1 MALYGGIDLHSNNH
15 VVALL
20 DEQDHVVYQ
29 RRLPN
34 ELDYTLEQL
43 APFKLQIQGLAVEST
58 YNWYWLVDGLMEAG
72 YQVQLAH
79 TTEMQQYSGLKYTD
93 DSSDARWLAR
103 MLHLGLLPTGYIYPK
118 EERAVRDLL
127 RKRSHLVQGRT
138 AQILAV
144 QGWLCQQTGHSMSA
158 SRIKRL
164 TDAEVEQ
171 LLGRAESALV
181 VKSSLAVI
189 RCLGEQIE
197 SLERTVQTRCKL
209 RAEYQRL
216 LTVNGIG
223 STLALT
229 IMLETGDIGR
239 FPTAGHYASYCRC
252 VDSKRV
258 SNTKRK
264 GSGNVKNGNRYLAW
278 AFVEAAHFAVR
289 YNPLVKRFYERK
301 RARRNAVVAIKA
313 VAHKLA
319 RACFH
324 VLRDQV
330 EFDVSKAFS

>member
-1 MALYGGIDLHSNNH
+1 MALYGGIDLHSTNH

-20 DEQDHVVYQ
+20 DEQDRVVYQ

-58 YNWYWLVDGLMEAG
+58 YNWYGLVDGLMEAG

-127 RKRSHLVQGRT
+127 RKRSQLVQSRT

-158 SRIKRL
+158 QRIKRL

-171 LLGRAESALV
+171 LLRRAESALV

-197 SLERTVQTRCKL
+197 SLERTVQARSPSCALNTSACSRSMASARRL
-209 RAEYQRL
+209 RSPL
-216 LTVNGIG
+216 WL
-223 STLALT
+223 S
-229 IMLETGDIGR
+229 TGDIGR
-239 FPTAGHYASYCRC
+239 FPTAGHYAS
-252 VDSKRV
+252 
-258 SNTKRK
+258 
-264 GSGNVKNGNRYLAW
+264 
-278 AFVEAAHFAVR
+278 
-289 YNPLVKRFYERK
+289 
-301 RARRNAVVAIKA
+301 
-313 VAHKLA
+313 
-319 RACFH
+319 
-324 VLRDQV
+324 
-330 EFDVSKAFS
+330 